1 MLRVYRTV
9 LNNLTTNRRNG
20 NMFYAE
26 SYNQEWRVTVD
37 EEGSVSSVELLSGG
51 SALGTR
57 TTFKK
62 KPQLGE
68 TQLTEAIKTTCFDF
82 FVRNGQQVMTD
93 SLIEVIRGR
102 DAELMQ
108 STLQGIMTDCQ
119 RRLAMLHL
127 GNKDD

>member
-1 MLRVYRTV
+1 
-9 LNNLTTNRRNG
+9 
-20 NMFYAE
+20 MFYAE
-26 SYNQEWRVTVD
+26 SYNQEWRATVD
-37 EEGSVSSVELLSGG
+37 EEGSVSSVEFLSGG

-68 TQLTEAIKTTCFDF
+68 TQLIEAIKIACFDF

-93 SLIEVIRGR
+93 SLIEVLKGR

-119 RRLAMLHL
+119 RRLNMLHI